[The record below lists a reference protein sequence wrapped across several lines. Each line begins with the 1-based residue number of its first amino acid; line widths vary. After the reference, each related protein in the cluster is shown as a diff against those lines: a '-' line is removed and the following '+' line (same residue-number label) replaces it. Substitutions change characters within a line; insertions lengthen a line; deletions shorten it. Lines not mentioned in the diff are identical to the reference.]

1 VLGDFVFGAIPLI
14 PLSDPIL
21 LCNELGA
28 DSSQSPSGSTHSIQ
42 SSGRTTISV
51 KEAVQIAQDNNFMGL
66 ICSSR
71 LLVSTTQQRCLYH
84 VLTMQQALAPA
95 LIESIKTAGLV
106 LVTDITDSPED
117 GSGQSNPYIAQP
129 RRQTTPDGVDGYL
142 RGNGVL
148 CFNETVDM

>member
-1 VLGDFVFGAIPLI
+1 VTNIDT
-14 PLSDPIL
+14 DPVL

-28 DSSQSPSGSTHSIQ
+28 DSSRSPSGNTHIIQ
-42 SSGRTTISV
+42 SSGRTTTSV
-51 KEAVQIAQDNNFMGL
+51 KEAVQIARDNNFMGL

-71 LLVSTTQQRCLYH
+71 LLVSIPQDTICLF
-84 VLTMQQALAPA
+84 TNKSQSLAPA

-106 LVTDITDSPED
+106 LVTDITDSPVEEA
-117 GSGQSNPYIAQP
+117 SQPSNLQVANP
-129 RRQTTPDGVDGYL
+129 RRQATPDGVDGYL

>member
-1 VLGDFVFGAIPLI
+1 
-14 PLSDPIL
+14 
-21 LCNELGA
+21 
-28 DSSQSPSGSTHSIQ
+28 
-42 SSGRTTISV
+42 
-51 KEAVQIAQDNNFMGL
+51 MGL

-71 LLVSTTQQRCLYH
+71 LL
-84 VLTMQQALAPA
+84 ALAPA

-117 GSGQSNPYIAQP
+117 GSSQSKLHIAQP
-129 RRQTTPDGVDGYL
+129 RRQATPDGVDGYL